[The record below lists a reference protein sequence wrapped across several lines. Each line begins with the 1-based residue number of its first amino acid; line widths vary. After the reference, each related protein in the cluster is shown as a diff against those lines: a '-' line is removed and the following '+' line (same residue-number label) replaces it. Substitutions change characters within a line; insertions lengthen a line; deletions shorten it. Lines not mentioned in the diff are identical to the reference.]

1 MKKIYVRKA
10 TLEDIEWVNNTYQNI
25 DFVVSDYTSEY
36 IAIAEVEGAKCGLG
50 RVVNIDQNNLE
61 LGGMYVLDQFRGMGI
76 AEKIILHLLKNH
88 EQHKKIWCL
97 PFEHLQHFYNKFG
110 FLDQKTHNYEI
121 PDKIHAKHK
130 WCNQNYTKNVLL
142 LVK

>member
-10 TLEDIEWVNNTYQNI
+10 TLEDIEWVNTTYRNI
-25 DFVVSDYTSEY
+25 DFVLSDYTTEY
-36 IAIAEVEGAKCGLG
+36 IALAEVEGVKCGLG
-50 RVVNIDQNNLE
+50 RVVTIDEGNVE

-76 AEKIILHLLKNH
+76 AEQIILHLLQNH
-88 EQHKKIWCL
+88 EQYKKIWCL

-110 FLDQKTHNYEI
+110 FLDQKTHDYKI
-121 PDKIHAKHK
+121 PDKIYDKHK
-130 WCNQNYTKNVLL
+130 WCNQNYTKDVLL

>member
-10 TLEDIEWVNNTYQNI
+10 TPKDIEWINNTYQSI
-25 DFVVSDYTSEY
+25 DFVVSDFNAEY
-36 IAIAEVEGAKCGLG
+36 IAIAKIEGVKCGLG
-50 RVVNIDQNNLE
+50 RVVNIDKNNLE

-76 AEKIILHLLKNH
+76 AEKIILHLLKNY

-97 PFEHLQHFYNKFG
+97 PFEHLQPFYNRFG
-110 FLDQKTHNYEI
+110 FLDQKTHDYKI
-121 PDKIHAKHK
+121 PDKIYAKHK
-130 WCNQNYTKNVLL
+130 WCNQNYNKDVLL